1 MIKFIHTADI
11 HLDSPLRGLEAHQG
25 TPVEEIRGATRR
37 AFENLIDLAVDEKVD
52 FLLIAG
58 DLYDG
63 DWQDY
68 NTGLFFVS
76 RMGRLHQ
83 AGIKVILISGNHDA
97 VSRITRTMPLPDNVV
112 HLSSRQPQSVVL
124 EDCGVIIHGQSY
136 ATKAVR
142 ENLASGYP
150 QRDPDYFNIGLL
162 HTSLNG
168 REGHE
173 NYAPCKVDDL
183 RSKGYGYWA
192 LGHVH
197 KRETVATDPLIIFSG
212 NIQGRHIKETGA
224 KGATLVTVDDG
235 LVVEVEEREL
245 DVLRWEVC
253 AVDLA
258 QCETTDSVYNCIRKT
273 LENILRN
280 AEGRTLV
287 IRLILTGECPVH
299 AELFERTEQWTEE
312 FRGIAASLGNLWL
325 EKVQFRTRRK
335 VGLEEILGADTSI
348 AGLIDSIRK
357 AEFDANNVLEMVPEI
372 AVLKSKL
379 PAEIYGND
387 EPFLEILPASDP
399 SLKTEVQEMLISMLL
414 KHGAER

>member
-253 AVDLA
+253 TVDLA
-258 QCETTDSVYNCIRKT
+258 QCETTDSVYNSIRKT

-387 EPFLEILPASDP
+387 EPFLETLSASDP
-399 SLKTEVQEMLISMLL
+399 NLKTEVQEMLISMLL

>member
-11 HLDSPLRGLEAHQG
+11 HLDSPLRGLEAHHG

-37 AFENLIDLAVDEKVD
+37 AFENLIDLAVEEKVD

-76 RMGRLHQ
+76 RMGRLRQ
-83 AGIKVILISGNHDA
+83 AGIQVILISGNHDA
-97 VSRITRTMPLPDNVV
+97 LSRITRTMPLPDNVV

-142 ENLASGYP
+142 ENLVSGYP
-150 QRDPDYFNIGLL
+150 QRHPDYFNIGLL

-183 RSKGYGYWA
+183 RSKGYEYWA

-224 KGATLVTVDDG
+224 KGATLVSVDDG
-235 LVVEVEEREL
+235 LVVDVEEREL

-258 QCETTDSVYNCIRKT
+258 ECETTDSVYNSIRRT
-273 LENILRN
+273 LEDVLRN

-287 IRLILTGECPVH
+287 IRLILAGECPVH

-312 FRGIAASLGNLWL
+312 FRGIAASLGDLWL

-348 AGLIDSIRK
+348 AGLIESIRK
-357 AEFDANNVLEMVPEI
+357 AEFDANNLLELVPEI

-387 EPFLEILPASDP
+387 EPFLETLPASDP
-399 SLKTEVQEMLISMLL
+399 DLKTEVQEMLISMLL

>member
-124 EDCGVIIHGQSY
+124 ENCGVIIHGQSY

-258 QCETTDSVYNCIRKT
+258 QCETTDSVYNSIRKT

-312 FRGIAASLGNLWL
+312 FRGIAASLGDLWL
-325 EKVQFRTRRK
+325 EKVQYRTRRK
-335 VGLEEILGADTSI
+335 IGLEEILGADTSI
-348 AGLIDSIRK
+348 AGLIESIRK

-387 EPFLEILPASDP
+387 EPFLETLSASDP
-399 SLKTEVQEMLISMLL
+399 NLKTEVQEMLISMLL

>member
-258 QCETTDSVYNCIRKT
+258 QCETTDSVYNSIRKT

>member
-124 EDCGVIIHGQSY
+124 EDCGVSIHGQSY

-253 AVDLA
+253 TVDLA
-258 QCETTDSVYNCIRKT
+258 QCETTDSVYNSIRKT

-335 VGLEEILGADTSI
+335 VKLEEILGADTSI

>member
-83 AGIKVILISGNHDA
+83 EGIKVILISGNHDA

-258 QCETTDSVYNCIRKT
+258 QCETTDSVYNSIRKT

>member
-124 EDCGVIIHGQSY
+124 ESCGVIIHGQSY

-258 QCETTDSVYNCIRKT
+258 QCETTDSVYNSIRKT

>member
-124 EDCGVIIHGQSY
+124 ENCGVIIHGQSY

-253 AVDLA
+253 TVDLA
-258 QCETTDSVYNCIRKT
+258 QCETTDSVYNSIRKT

-312 FRGIAASLGNLWL
+312 FRGIAASLGDLWL
-325 EKVQFRTRRK
+325 EKVQYRTRRK
-335 VGLEEILGADTSI
+335 IGLEEILGADTSI
-348 AGLIDSIRK
+348 VGLIESIRK

>member
-11 HLDSPLRGLEAHQG
+11 HLDSPLRGLEVHEGA
-25 TPVEEIRGATRR
+25 PVEEIRGATRR
-37 AFENLIDLAVDEKVD
+37 AFENLIDFAIEEKVH
-52 FLLIAG
+52 FLMIAG

-63 DWQDY
+63 NWQDY

-76 RMGRLHQ
+76 RMGRLKK
-83 AGIKVILISGNHDA
+83 AGIKVVLISGNHDA

-112 HLSSRQPQSVVL
+112 HLSSSKPQSVVL

-136 ATKAVR
+136 ATKAVT
-142 ENLASGYP
+142 ENLASIYP
-150 QRDPDYFNIGLL
+150 QGDSDYFNIGLL
-162 HTSLNG
+162 HTSLTG

-173 NYAPCKVDDL
+173 NYAPCNLNDL

-197 KRETVATDPLIIFSG
+197 KREMVSTDPLIIFPG

-253 AVDLA
+253 EVDLSA
-258 QCETTDSVYNCIRKT
+258 CETTDSVYNSIRMVFEEALCK
-273 LENILRN
+273 
-280 AEGRTLV
+280 AEDRTLV

-299 AELFERTEQWTEE
+299 AELYERMEQWTEE
-312 FRGIAASLGNLWL
+312 FRGIAASLGDLWL
-325 EKVQFRTRRK
+325 EKVQFKTRRNI
-335 VGLEEILGADTSI
+335 GLEEILGEDTPI
-348 AGLIDSIRK
+348 AGLIESIR
-357 AEFDANNVLEMVPEI
+357 NLEIDGNSLLELVPEI

-379 PAEIYGND
+379 PAEIYGNED
-387 EPFLEILPASDP
+387 SFLETSSATDP
-399 SLKTEVQEMLISMLL
+399 ELKTEVQEMLISRLL